1 MFLLLG
7 IALLL
12 TMVYLEDEQGMLPQ
26 TLYTAVEFVA
36 AEAPHV
42 WINNDSQNREQKLYF
57 KQKKLSIFCALR
69 GQFTRFS

>member
-1 MFLLLG
+1 MKLALTNSDKMFILLG

-12 TMVYLEDEQGMLPQ
+12 TMFSLENEQGMLPQ

-42 WINNDSQNREQKLYF
+42 
-57 KQKKLSIFCALR
+57 
-69 GQFTRFS
+69 

>member
-1 MFLLLG
+1 MKLALTNSDKMFHLLG

-12 TMVYLEDEQGMLPQ
+12 TMVSLEDEQGMLPQ

-42 WINNDSQNREQKLYF
+42 
-57 KQKKLSIFCALR
+57 
-69 GQFTRFS
+69 

>member
-12 TMVYLEDEQGMLPQ
+12 TMVSLEDEQGMLPQ

-57 KQKKLSIFCALR
+57 KQKMLSIFCTLR

>member
-12 TMVYLEDEQGMLPQ
+12 TMFSLENEQGMLPQ

-57 KQKKLSIFCALR
+57 KQKMLSNFCALR

>member
-1 MFLLLG
+1 MKLALTNSDKMFLLLG

-12 TMVYLEDEQGMLPQ
+12 AMVSLEDEQGMLPQ

-42 WINNDSQNREQKLYF
+42 
-57 KQKKLSIFCALR
+57 
-69 GQFTRFS
+69 